1 MEVAYAPEL
10 TICGIEELPAHSAR
24 KVTHVLSIIDPD
36 RAELDAFASYGDH
49 VRTTLR
55 FHDIIEAIPGQIMP
69 APDHVED
76 ILKFGEVFLAR
87 ADRAASSHVLVHCH
101 MGVSRSTAAMM
112 SLMAQA
118 NPEESAEALFLRL
131 AKIRPQA
138 WPNSRMIAFADE
150 QLGRSGELTAALRRH
165 YGRQITM
172 QPELSDWMTRL
183 GRQAEVDMAQHS
195 A

>member
-1 MEVAYAPEL
+1 MQVAHAPEL

-36 RAELDAFASYGDH
+36 RAELDAFAAYGHH

-55 FHDIIEAIPGQIMP
+55 FHDIIAEISGQIMP
-69 APDHVED
+69 APDHVAEV
-76 ILKFGEVFLAR
+76 LKFGKAFLSR
-87 ADRAASSHVLVHCH
+87 ADREASSHVLVHCH

-112 SLMAQA
+112 TLMAQA
-118 NPEESAEALFLRL
+118 NPDEPAEALFARL

-150 QLGRSGELTAALRRH
+150 QLGRRGELTAALRRH
-165 YGRQITM
+165 YGRQIKL
-172 QPELSDWMTRL
+172 QPELGEWMNRL
-183 GRQAEVDMAQHS
+183 GRQAEVDMAL
-195 A
+195 